1 MLFISVIEL
10 QFDFFFPQSY
20 RFSNEEMRVLRQCN
34 RDSFYQRCLPLATI
48 LGVGTYY
55 GVQSGGFIQM
65 IFNIFHLFGKQ
76 LTEAQSFLY

>member
-1 MLFISVIEL
+1 MIEL
-10 QFDFFFPQSY
+10 QFDFFFQSY

-48 LGVGTYY
+48 LGVGTYF

-76 LTEAQSFLY
+76 SCQNIGES